1 MEGAWFQPT
10 LPLAFTVFCTA
21 KICYNLEGR
30 TPFKKLCFPVKLD
43 TCSLVGTTMRRGP
56 HIPFPHAR
64 CASKAIA
71 MIVFPIPVASAR
83 TFSHTRKQANQGLRA
98 DIHEEGTSEEKGK
111 KGTMF

>member
-10 LPLAFTVFCTA
+10 LPLAFTILKAGHHLRNSVSQSSLT
-21 KICYNLEGR
+21 
-30 TPFKKLCFPVKLD
+30 
-43 TCSLVGTTMRRGP
+43 LVGTTMRRGP